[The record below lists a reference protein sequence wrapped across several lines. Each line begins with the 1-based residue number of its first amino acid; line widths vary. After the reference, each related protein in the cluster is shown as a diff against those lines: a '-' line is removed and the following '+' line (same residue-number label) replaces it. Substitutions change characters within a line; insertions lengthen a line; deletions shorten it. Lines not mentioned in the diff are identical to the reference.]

1 MPGILRTLYGLVMAV
16 WVGVMGYFGAVLTP
30 TLFRVFPEQFGEIVA
45 ALFPTYF
52 RLGEILAGAAAAL
65 ALAEWLLGR
74 RDPAGSGARWRL
86 IVAVAALA
94 LAVYNREILLPQA
107 HTARGTEA
115 FGRLHGISLALN
127 LVDAALALV
136 GALIAHA
143 GAGRRREA
151 TP

>member
-1 MPGILRTLYGLVMAV
+1 MRTLYGLVMAV

-52 RLGEILAGAAAAL
+52 RLGEVLAGAAALL
-65 ALAEWLLGR
+65 ALAEWLVAR
-74 RDPAGSGARWRL
+74 RSPAGGGARWRL

-94 LAVYNREILLPQA
+94 IAVYNREILLPQA
-107 HTARGTEA
+107 HAVRGTEV
-115 FGRLHGISLALN
+115 FGRLHGLSLALN
-127 LVDAALALV
+127 LADAVLAIA

-143 GAGRRREA
+143 GAGRRAA
-151 TP
+151 TF